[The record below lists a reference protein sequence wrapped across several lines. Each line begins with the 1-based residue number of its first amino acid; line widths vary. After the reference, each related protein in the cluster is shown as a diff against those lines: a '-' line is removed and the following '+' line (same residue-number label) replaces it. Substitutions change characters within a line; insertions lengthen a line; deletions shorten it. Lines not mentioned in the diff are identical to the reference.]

1 MSADAATEKIGD
13 AERRWLKDGHKNLG
27 FVADIDAAHLDDI
40 VSHMTLGRY
49 DAGKRICVEGESGD
63 AFYIIYEG
71 GVEVTKNGWTAPVGR
86 LIPGEFFGEMALL
99 DGMPR
104 SAGAK
109 GGDSVAILT
118 ITRANYAALRD
129 KAPKTALKLMD
140 ILVNVL
146 SNRLRQTN
154 KNLEAMAFLIE

>member
-1 MSADAATEKIGD
+1 MGAADFLTEYKSFKDFDKDDLASLGQSCSQDSYAKDDVLFQEEAPGDRMHIIKSGTVKIVKKV
-13 AERRWLKDGHKNLG
+13 KDKENTIAVL
-27 FVADIDAAHLDDI
+27 
-40 VSHMTLGRY
+40 
-49 DAGKRICVEGESGD
+49 
-63 AFYIIYEG
+63 
-71 GVEVTKNGWTAPVGR
+71 N
-86 LIPGEFFGEMALL
+86 PGEFFGEMALL

-109 GGDSVAILT
+109 AGEAVTVIT
-118 ITRANYAALRD
+118 ISRANYAALRD
-129 KAPKTALKLMD
+129 RAPKTALKLMD

>member
-1 MSADAATEKIGD
+1 MGAADFLSDYKGFKEFDKEDLAHMSSVCGEDSFGKDDMVFQEEAPGDRMHIIKSGTVKIVKKV
-13 AERRWLKDGHKNLG
+13 KDKENTIAVL
-27 FVADIDAAHLDDI
+27 
-40 VSHMTLGRY
+40 
-49 DAGKRICVEGESGD
+49 
-63 AFYIIYEG
+63 
-71 GVEVTKNGWTAPVGR
+71 N
-86 LIPGEFFGEMALL
+86 PGEFFGEMALL

-109 GGDSVAILT
+109 GGEAVTVLT
-118 ITRANYAALRD
+118 ITRANYSALRD

>member
-1 MSADAATEKIGD
+1 MGAADFLTEYKGF
-13 AERRWLKDGHKNLG
+13 KDFDK
-27 FVADIDAAHLDDI
+27 DDI
-40 VSHMTLGRY
+40 AALNGVCSEDSFAKDDMLFQEEAPGDRMHVIKTGTVKIVKKVKDKENTL
-49 DAGKRICVEGESGD
+49 AVL
-63 AFYIIYEG
+63 
-71 GVEVTKNGWTAPVGR
+71 N
-86 LIPGEFFGEMALL
+86 PGEFFGEMALL

-109 GGDSVAILT
+109 AGEAVTVVT
-118 ITRANYAALRD
+118 ISRTHYSALRD

-146 SNRLRQTN
+146 SNRLRQAN

>member
-1 MSADAATEKIGD
+1 MAAADFLSEYKGFKDFDKDDLANLSSACSE
-13 AERRWLKDGHKNLG
+13 
-27 FVADIDAAHLDDI
+27 
-40 VSHMTLGRY
+40 
-49 DAGKRICVEGESGD
+49 D
-63 AFYIIYEG
+63 AFGKDDMVFQEEAPGDRMHIIKSGTVKIVKKVKDKENTLA
-71 GVEVTKNGWTAPVGR
+71 VLN
-86 LIPGEFFGEMALL
+86 PGEFFGEMALL

-109 GGDSVAILT
+109 AGEAVTVIT
-118 ITRANYAALRD
+118 ISRQHYAALRD

>member
-1 MSADAATEKIGD
+1 MAVADFLADYKGF
-13 AERRWLKDGHKNLG
+13 KDFDKEDLANLG
-27 FVADIDAAHLDDI
+27 AVCSEDSFAKDDMIFQEEAPGDRMHIIKSGTVKI
-40 VSHMTLGRY
+40 VKKVKDKENTL
-49 DAGKRICVEGESGD
+49 AVL
-63 AFYIIYEG
+63 
-71 GVEVTKNGWTAPVGR
+71 N
-86 LIPGEFFGEMALL
+86 PGEFFGEMALL

-109 GGDSVAILT
+109 AGEAVTVIT
-118 ITRANYAALRD
+118 ITRQGYSALRD

>member
-1 MSADAATEKIGD
+1 MAAADFLSEYKSFKDFDKDDLAA
-13 AERRWLKDGHKNLG
+13 L
-27 FVADIDAAHLDDI
+27 
-40 VSHMTLGRY
+40 
-49 DAGKRICVEGESGD
+49 
-63 AFYIIYEG
+63 G
-71 GVEVTKNGWTAPVGR
+71 GVCSEDSFAKDDMVFNEEAPGDRMHIIKSGTVKIVKKVKDKENT
-86 LIPGEFFGEMALL
+86 LAVLNPGEFFGEMALL

-109 GGDSVAILT
+109 AGDAVTVIT
-118 ITRANYAALRD
+118 ISRAHYAALRD

>member
-1 MSADAATEKIGD
+1 MGAADFLTDYKGF
-13 AERRWLKDGHKNLG
+13 KDFDK
-27 FVADIDAAHLDDI
+27 DDI
-40 VSHMTLGRY
+40 AALN
-49 DAGKRICVEGESGD
+49 AICAEEKFNKDDMIFQEEAPGDRMHIIKSGAVKIVKKVKD
-63 AFYIIYEG
+63 KENTI
-71 GVEVTKNGWTAPVGR
+71 VVLN
-86 LIPGEFFGEMALL
+86 PGEFFGEMALL

-109 GGDSVAILT
+109 AGDAVAILT
-118 ITRANYAALRD
+118 ITRAHYSALRD
-129 KAPKTALKLMD
+129 KAPKAALKLMD

>member
-1 MSADAATEKIGD
+1 MAAADFLSEYKGFKDFDKDDLAALSSACGEDSFGKDDMVFQEEAPGDRMHIIKSGTVKIVKKV
-13 AERRWLKDGHKNLG
+13 KDKEN
-27 FVADIDAAHLDDI
+27 
-40 VSHMTLGRY
+40 TL
-49 DAGKRICVEGESGD
+49 AVL
-63 AFYIIYEG
+63 
-71 GVEVTKNGWTAPVGR
+71 N
-86 LIPGEFFGEMALL
+86 PGEFFGEMALL

-109 GGDSVAILT
+109 AGEAVTVIT
-118 ITRANYAALRD
+118 ISRQHYAALRD

>member
-1 MSADAATEKIGD
+1 MGAADFLSEYKGFKEFDKDDLAALNGACSE
-13 AERRWLKDGHKNLG
+13 
-27 FVADIDAAHLDDI
+27 
-40 VSHMTLGRY
+40 
-49 DAGKRICVEGESGD
+49 D
-63 AFYIIYEG
+63 AFGKDDMVFQEEAPGDRMHIIKSGTVKIVKKVKDKENTIA
-71 GVEVTKNGWTAPVGR
+71 VLN
-86 LIPGEFFGEMALL
+86 PGEFFGEMALL

-109 GGDSVAILT
+109 AGEAVTVIT
-118 ITRANYAALRD
+118 ISRAHYAALRD

>member
-1 MSADAATEKIGD
+1 MHIIKSGTVKIVKKV
-13 AERRWLKDGHKNLG
+13 KDKENTIAVL
-27 FVADIDAAHLDDI
+27 
-40 VSHMTLGRY
+40 
-49 DAGKRICVEGESGD
+49 
-63 AFYIIYEG
+63 
-71 GVEVTKNGWTAPVGR
+71 N
-86 LIPGEFFGEMALL
+86 PGEFFGEMALL

-109 GGDSVAILT
+109 AGEAVKVIT
-118 ITRANYAALRD
+118 ISRANYAALRER
-129 KAPKTALKLMD
+129 APKTALKLMD

>member
-1 MSADAATEKIGD
+1 MA
-13 AERRWLKDGHKNLG
+13 
-27 FVADIDAAHLDDI
+27 VADFLSEYKSFKDFDKDDLAALSSACGEDSFAKDDNIFNEEAPGDRMHVIKSGTVKI
-40 VSHMTLGRY
+40 VKKVKDKENTL
-49 DAGKRICVEGESGD
+49 AVL
-63 AFYIIYEG
+63 
-71 GVEVTKNGWTAPVGR
+71 N
-86 LIPGEFFGEMALL
+86 PGEFFGEMALL

-109 GGDSVAILT
+109 AGEAVTVIT
-118 ITRANYAALRD
+118 ISRAHYAALRD

-154 KNLEAMAFLIE
+154 KNLEAMAFLID

>member
-1 MSADAATEKIGD
+1 MAAADFLTEYKSFKDFDKDDLAALGSACSEDSFGKDDMVFQEEAPGDRMHIIKSGTVKIVKKV
-13 AERRWLKDGHKNLG
+13 KDKEN
-27 FVADIDAAHLDDI
+27 
-40 VSHMTLGRY
+40 TL
-49 DAGKRICVEGESGD
+49 AVL
-63 AFYIIYEG
+63 
-71 GVEVTKNGWTAPVGR
+71 N
-86 LIPGEFFGEMALL
+86 PGEFFGEMALL

-109 GGDSVAILT
+109 AGEAVTVIT
-118 ITRANYAALRD
+118 ISRAHYAALRD

>member
-1 MSADAATEKIGD
+1 MAATEFLSEYKGFKDFDKDDLAALGGACTEDSFAKDDMIFQEEAPGDRMHIIKSGTVKIVKKV
-13 AERRWLKDGHKNLG
+13 KDKEN
-27 FVADIDAAHLDDI
+27 
-40 VSHMTLGRY
+40 TL
-49 DAGKRICVEGESGD
+49 AVL
-63 AFYIIYEG
+63 
-71 GVEVTKNGWTAPVGR
+71 N
-86 LIPGEFFGEMALL
+86 PGEFFGEMALL

-109 GGDSVAILT
+109 AGEAVTVIT
-118 ITRANYAALRD
+118 ITRQHYAALRD